1 MFNVLRDLLREV
13 WIVALGGSKASWIS
27 VIWVRKKHPWGGG
40 GELRTKVLV
49 QVGKNQVF
57 KLLCV

>member
-13 WIVALGGSKASWIS
+13 WIMALGGSKASWIS
-27 VIWVRKKHPWGGG
+27 VIWVRRKHPWGGG
-40 GELRTKVLV
+40 VELRTKVLV

-57 KLLCV
+57 